1 MKTQH
6 SQFYIPDI
14 KHYYRQTMNK
24 TELSL
29 NKMAAGESACDT
41 ESQLQRCVHYGQI
54 VKKIKVLQRRYCL
67 MKNLRDNI

>member
-1 MKTQH
+1 
-6 SQFYIPDI
+6 
-14 KHYYRQTMNK
+14 MNK